1 MGTESSPRG
10 HYNCS
15 KDVEWKRMNATTN
28 LLAGL
33 PGLVEQDATEAIVA
47 RSKGAATRLLGLS
60 SRPEFQAIITAPQ
73 LSVRRVRDLRDRRIG
88 LPSFAGSRPARAAAL
103 RGALSALESEGL
115 NHRHV
120 DWVELS
126 GEPHAMTYA
135 AELQALEQ
143 QAVDAVYVR
152 GAAGLA
158 AVRTIQARVLFD
170 IGTHRDQWVRC
181 QTALLTATVSAAPG
195 SDSPLFGDAGLDD
208 ETLQV
213 AHDLKHFLLRWE
225 FIVDDFDLRAWAYLR
240 PERSASRRN
249 ADVRVSTSSQVL

>member
-1 MGTESSPRG
+1 
-10 HYNCS
+10 
-15 KDVEWKRMNATTN
+15 MNATADQLTV
-28 LLAGL
+28 L
-33 PGLVEQDATEAIVA
+33 PGLVEQDATEAIAA

-60 SRPEFQAIITAPQ
+60 SRDEFQAIITAPQ
-73 LSVRRVRDLRDRRIG
+73 LAVRRVRDLRDGRIG
-88 LPSFAGSRPARAAAL
+88 LPALPGSRPARAAAL

-120 DWVELS
+120 AWVELS
-126 GEPHAMTYA
+126 GASHAITFA
-135 AELQALEQ
+135 AELQALEDRT
-143 QAVDAVYVR
+143 VDAVYVR
-152 GAAGLA
+152 GTAGLA
-158 AVRTIQARVLFD
+158 AVRTIRARVLFD
-170 IGTHRDQWVRC
+170 IGAHRDHWVRT

-195 SDSPLFGDAGLDD
+195 GESPMTWETRLDD

-249 ADVRVSTSSQVL
+249 AEVRVSTSSQVL